1 MSLESQTLPEAKNS
15 EINEE
20 AEFIQRKVELKNLS
34 PELQEDAYKK
44 AFALYLKEECLAD
57 LKYMENILVNE
68 RYMINR
74 RTGQPNNNYRYRLNL
89 FGRNALQQ
97 VELDDGRIT
106 YVEKKRLLKDRNFI
120 QRIVSYYKKIGT
132 FVKVYQDRRKDT
144 IWWMQFTLL

>member
-15 EINEE
+15 EISEE

-44 AFALYLKEECLAD
+44 AFASYLKEECLAD

-89 FGRNALQQ
+89 FGKNALQQ

-132 FVKVYQDRRKDT
+132 SVKVYQDRRKDT

>member
-1 MSLESQTLPEAKNS
+1 MSTESQVLSTDKTD
-15 EINEE
+15 EE
-20 AEFIQRKVELKNLS
+20 FVQRKVEYKTLS
-34 PELQEDAYKK
+34 PEQQEIVYKK
-44 AFALYLKEECLAD
+44 AFNLYLKEECLAD

-74 RTGQPNNNYRYRLNL
+74 RTGQPNTNYRYRLNL
-89 FGRNALQQ
+89 FGKNALQQ

-106 YVEKKRLLKDRNFI
+106 YVDKKRLLKDRNFI

-144 IWWMQFTLL
+144 TWWMQFTLI

>member
-1 MSLESQTLPEAKNS
+1 MSTESQVLSVEKT
-15 EINEE
+15 EE
-20 AEFIQRKVELKNLS
+20 EFVPRKVEYKTLS
-34 PELQEDAYKK
+34 PEQQEDVYKK

-89 FGRNALQQ
+89 FGKNALQQ

-106 YVEKKRLLKDRNFI
+106 YVEKKRLLKDRKFI
-120 QRIVSYYKKIGT
+120 QRIIGHYKKIGT

-144 IWWMQFTLL
+144 TWWMQFTLI

>member
-1 MSLESQTLPEAKNS
+1 MSSESQTLPEAKNS

-44 AFALYLKEECLAD
+44 AYALYLKEECLAD

-74 RTGQPNNNYRYRLNL
+74 RTGQPNTNYR
-89 FGRNALQQ
+89 
-97 VELDDGRIT
+97 
-106 YVEKKRLLKDRNFI
+106 
-120 QRIVSYYKKIGT
+120 
-132 FVKVYQDRRKDT
+132 
-144 IWWMQFTLL
+144 TLLWLMFS